1 MAKTPVKPAVAPA
14 AIVQAPPPRPAV
26 EPPQSFLSP
35 RNVPLWASLVLAAIV
50 AAGVW
55 AKRHAGG

>member
-1 MAKTPVKPAVAPA
+1 MAKAPVQPPAAPA
-14 AIVQAPPPRPAV
+14 AIVEAPPPRPAV

-50 AAGVW
+50 AFGIW
-55 AKRHAGG
+55 AKQQGGG

>member
-1 MAKTPVKPAVAPA
+1 MAKTPAKPPAAPA
-14 AIVQAPPPRPAV
+14 AIVAAPPPRPAV

-35 RNVPLWASLVLAAIV
+35 RNVPLWASLVLIAIV

-55 AKRHAGG
+55 AKQHSGG